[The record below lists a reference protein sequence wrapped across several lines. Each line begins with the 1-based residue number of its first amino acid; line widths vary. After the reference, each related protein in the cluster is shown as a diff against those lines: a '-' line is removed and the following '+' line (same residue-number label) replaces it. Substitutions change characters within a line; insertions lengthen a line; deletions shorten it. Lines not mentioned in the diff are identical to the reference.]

1 MKNAAKSAVKA
12 GLKKLVVLISGRGSN
27 MEALL
32 AAKAAGRLAAEFS
45 AVISNR
51 ADAQG
56 LATARASGIAVHAV
70 SHRDYPSRE
79 AFDTA
84 LIEVIDS
91 YQPDLVV
98 LAGFMRILTPD
109 FVRHYDG
116 RLLNI
121 HPSLLPAFPGLD
133 THQRALAA
141 GCKIHG
147 ATVHFVTPELDHGP
161 IVIQAAVPVLA
172 TDDAASLAARVLAQE
187 HVIYPRAVRWFV
199 EGRLTVQNG
208 IVHVGQGNNA
218 LGAAAD
224 DVTRAT
230 IIPAANPAKNSRA
243 SPRAPQF
250 VFSDA

>member
-51 ADAQG
+51 ADAKG